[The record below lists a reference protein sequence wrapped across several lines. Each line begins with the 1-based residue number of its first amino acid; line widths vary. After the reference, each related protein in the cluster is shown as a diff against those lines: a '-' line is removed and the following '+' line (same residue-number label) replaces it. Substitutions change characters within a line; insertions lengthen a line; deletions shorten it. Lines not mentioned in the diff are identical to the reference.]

1 MSLIVFFWQ
10 ARGQTTPALADSARS
25 VDRVTADAFHYPET
39 AGSCRAMTEMG
50 QPEEAALHMT
60 VCSAP
65 DSGRSREV
73 NLMTGSHPKPLTRSG
88 ADPAWLPIPSANTG
102 REHNAD
108 VRAEPL
114 HTRTIGKPIIP
125 GLAANSDDV
134 IFCENRQLA
143 LQKPSSSQKT
153 SEEWPTGRIRSR
165 HARQFA

>member
-1 MSLIVFFWQ
+1 
-10 ARGQTTPALADSARS
+10 
-25 VDRVTADAFHYPET
+25 
-39 AGSCRAMTEMG
+39 MG

-134 IFCENRQLA
+134 IFCENH
-143 LQKPSSSQKT
+143 SSPCKSPARRRRRAKNGQ
-153 SEEWPTGRIRSR
+153 PVRIRSR
-165 HARQFA
+165 HARQFAWSRASVSVKNPASRSKSA

>member
-1 MSLIVFFWQ
+1 MPAPLDSPLRSQ
-10 ARGQTTPALADSARS
+10 QPGSAKGQNRKQSISTWSFRSARDS
-25 VDRVTADAFHYPET
+25 GGSDEVNLT
-39 AGSCRAMTEMG
+39 AGSNPKLVYAFGCRSSEM
-50 QPEEAALHMT
+50 E
-60 VCSAP
+60 
-65 DSGRSREV
+65 
-73 NLMTGSHPKPLTRSG
+73 
-88 ADPAWLPIPSANTG
+88 PIPSATAD

-114 HTRTIGKPIIP
+114 HIRRIGKPIIV
-125 GLAANSDDV
+125 GLGANSDDV